1 MPTQF
6 SFGHASPLPLSAGTG
21 GPSLATQRHRGS
33 YRDGWMSQW
42 IRQRLY
48 EVRLILRWLSPGN
61 SLPGDQHRGQRA
73 CQEMGE
79 AEPSDMAGGFCEP
92 VCMGF
97 SVLHSLK
104 P

>member
-6 SFGHASPLPLSAGTG
+6 SFGHASPLPLSTGAG

-48 EVRLILRWLSPGN
+48 EVRLILRWLSPDN
-61 SLPGDQHRGQRA
+61 SLPGRETNTGDKGPARKWERQSPRTWL
-73 CQEMGE
+73 E
-79 AEPSDMAGGFCEP
+79 AFVSQCAW
-92 VCMGF
+92 V
-97 SVLHSLK
+97 SLCFT